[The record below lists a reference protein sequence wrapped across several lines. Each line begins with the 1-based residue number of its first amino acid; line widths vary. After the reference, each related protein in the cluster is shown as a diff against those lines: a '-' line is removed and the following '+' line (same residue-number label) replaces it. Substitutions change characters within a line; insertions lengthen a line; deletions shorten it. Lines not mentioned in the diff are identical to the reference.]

1 MTLSMIFSRRLQIVA
16 ALFGLAIAAAPPALA
31 DLVVSVSS
39 AAVNPGTANDVLD
52 VTLLNTGNSAV
63 TVLAFSFGLSV
74 NSPDITFSEAT
85 ISTGTPYIF
94 AGHSLFGPD
103 IGSAAGQ
110 SLTASDLFDIA
121 GSGAVVGAGGSVG
134 LGQVLFDVAANA
146 ASGVFAVSLSAP
158 ETSLADPTT
167 ANLPIQSL
175 VDGQISIAA
184 QPSVPEP
191 SAVFGITISL
201 AALAMRLRRTR
212 RHENLPGE
220 PVP

>member
-1 MTLSMIFSRRLQIVA
+1 MTLPMIFSRRLQFVA
-16 ALFGLAIAAAPPALA
+16 ALLGLAISAAAPARA

-39 AAVNPGTANDVLD
+39 AAVNAGTANDVLD
-52 VTLLNTGNSAV
+52 VNLVNTGLSAV
-63 TVLAFSFGLSV
+63 TIGAFSFGLSV
-74 NSPDITFSEAT
+74 TNPDITFTGAT
-85 ISTGTPYIF
+85 TSGAAYIF
-94 AGHSLFGPD
+94 AGDSLFGPG

-110 SLTASDLFDIA
+110 SLTASDLFDII

-146 ASGVFAVSLSAP
+146 ASGAFAVTLSAP

-175 VDGQISIAA
+175 VNGQISIVA

-191 SAVFGITISL
+191 SPVFGILVLL
-201 AALAMRLRRTR
+201 AALAVRPLRSR
-212 RHENLPGE
+212 RENSPGE